1 VVNASPSHTDPA
13 ALPIFAARAAASRP
27 QARALAG
34 TPPIPVPTPGPSPA
48 AARQPLVASPAAV
61 NGHPPTS
68 TEIFTGGV
76 ERLVP
81 VVDYVAV
88 QQLRDTVTEVFRERS
103 EGALTQE
110 TDRQF
115 VRGLIDEEVRAY
127 SDRQVRTGHGPLT
140 VDQREAMAQAVL
152 DSLFGMGRIQP
163 LLALPGLENIEIE
176 GYDNVWLQ
184 FEDGRL
190 ERGPAVADSDAQLI
204 SDIQAIARTAPSGE
218 KVFSQVTKSLR
229 MSLIDGS
236 RLAAEAWLCAR
247 PSLTIR
253 KHRFVDSDLAE
264 ALELGTVDDGIAS
277 LLAAAVRAGKSIVLS
292 GMPGTGKTTL
302 ARQVLAALDPHVRL
316 ATIEANYELFLHHM
330 PQRHYR
336 VWPAEQQEGAEPG
349 EDGST
354 IGKVDLRRLLQ
365 LALQKNVDRLI
376 VGEVTGDEVL
386 TMLEAMQAG
395 KGSLSTI
402 HARSA
407 LDTIDRLVTLV
418 TSAKANANIT
428 DAQRLVALNVD
439 LIVYLGGRD
448 DTDFGGRRHRFVSEI
463 ATLSLNADADHSPVA
478 HDLLFKAGPDGR
490 AVATG
495 RYPDWL
501 AEIERYGFDAGYL
514 TEGHST
520 WRTPLPPAP
529 TQRTGGQR

>member
-1 VVNASPSHTDPA
+1 MVNASPSHTDPA

-27 QARALAG
+27 QARSLAG
-34 TPPIPVPTPGPSPA
+34 TPTLPTHTPRPVITVAPQPLA
-48 AARQPLVASPAAV
+48 AAPATH
-61 NGHPPTS
+61 HPPS
-68 TEIFTGGV
+68 VTEVFTGGA

-103 EGALTQE
+103 EGALTQD
-110 TDRQF
+110 TDRAF

-127 SDRQVRTGHGPLT
+127 SDRQVRTGRGPLT
-140 VDQREAMAQAVL
+140 IDQREATAQAVL

-163 LLALPGLENIEIE
+163 LLDLPDLENIEVD
-176 GYDNVWLQ
+176 GHDNVWLE
-184 FEDGRL
+184 FGDGRL
-190 ERGPAVADSDAQLI
+190 ERGPAVADSDTQLI

-218 KVFSQVTKSLR
+218 KVFSQANKYLR
-229 MSLIDGS
+229 MALVDGS

-247 PSLTIR
+247 PSLAIR
-253 KHRFVDSDLAE
+253 KHGFVDSDLDD
-264 ALELGTVDDGIAS
+264 ALQMGTVDEGLAS
-277 LLAAAVRAGKSIVLS
+277 FLASAVRTGKSIVLA

-316 ATIEANYELFLHHM
+316 ATIEASYELFLHHM
-330 PQRHYR
+330 PARHYR
-336 VWPAEQQEGAEPG
+336 VWAAEKQDGAEPG
-349 EDGST
+349 EDGSA
-354 IGKVDLRRLLQ
+354 IGQIDLRRLLQ

-402 HARSA
+402 HATSA
-407 LDTIDRLVTLV
+407 LDTIDRLVALV
-418 TSAKANANIT
+418 TSAKANAGVT
-428 DAQRLVALNVD
+428 DAQRMVALNVD

-448 DTDFGGRRHRFVSEI
+448 DRDFGGRRHRFVSEV
-463 ATLSLNADADHSPVA
+463 AALSLNADADQSPVA

-520 WRTPLPPAP
+520 WRAPLPPAP
-529 TQRTGGQR
+529 TLRAGGKR